1 MNKKLI
7 ILLAF
12 IGIVG
17 LFSSCEKDG
26 DKVTMLDDVIEPTL
40 TLPEIALVRA
50 KGADVLTFVGTTV
63 NPGFT
68 ASATYVLEACATGDN
83 FANPITLYSGIK
95 PESMKITVSDLN
107 QALLKKF
114 KADQAHSIDFRLRST
129 LVVDGGTGAA
139 GTGNNLFEYSSTVI
153 TKTLTPFGL
162 LRLDLVGSEIPLKI
176 VSPLSNGVFSGL
188 VKVTETGFT
197 LSDPETSKT
206 YGVSAT
212 AGTLVLSGSNGI
224 TVAADKK
231 GWYILTVDV
240 NALTYT
246 LEPYMIAIVGDA
258 TGSWDNDQD
267 MEYDSELNRWSITLN
282 LVGGKFIKFRRND
295 GWAWNMGLA
304 DGETGGLTGKLK
316 QGGVGNDI
324 PVAESGNYTVYYTIL
339 SDAAG
344 SYQLIKN

>member
-1 MNKKLI
+1 MLFQTYGNVNDSYSTRSKNHPSPATLDEAIARNCYISVVITPSSGYNLSITQLNTKL
-7 ILLAF
+7 L
-12 IGIVG
+12 
-17 LFSSCEKDG
+17 
-26 DKVTMLDDVIEPTL
+26 
-40 TLPEIALVRA
+40 
-50 KGADVLTFVGTTV
+50 
-63 NPGFT
+63 
-68 ASATYVLEACATGDN
+68 GDN
-83 FANPITLYSGIK
+83 S
-95 PESMKITVSDLN
+95 
-107 QALLKKF
+107 LK
-114 KADQAHSIDFRLRST
+114 
-129 LVVDGGTGAA
+129 
-139 GTGNNLFEYSSTVI
+139 Y
-153 TKTLTPFGL
+153 
-162 LRLDLVGSEIPLKI
+162 
-176 VSPLSNGVFSGL
+176 GVFSSVSGFEIGDIISTQDGGGIRTINLAGHTSIIEPVEFRFYAYGQDYVWGYAGFGQWDDHTNDDL
-188 VKVTETGFT
+188 VITGSIKNNDMPSFPTDLSATNLTETGFT